1 MAYDIIEV
9 DVTINGT
16 AYSAGDVLFEL
27 TEVPLPARACTLIHG
42 FFEVQSSGQAAAESF
57 NCMFFKSNVGG
68 NLASGGINTTA
79 DISAANFALNKYIG
93 EALFASE
100 TDADRIDNMALFVL
114 GQMNVDIGSN
124 PSFPSAMFPVLKGD
138 LEYPG
143 STQHGVYA
151 AGVVTTATPDFD
163 AVTSAKLILH
173 VEY

>member
-27 TEVPLPARACTLIHG
+27 TEVPLPARACKLIHG

-68 NLASGGINTTA
+68 NLAS
-79 DISAANFALNKYIG
+79 
-93 EALFASE
+93 
-100 TDADRIDNMALFVL
+100 
-114 GQMNVDIGSN
+114 
-124 PSFPSAMFPVLKGD
+124 
-138 LEYPG
+138 
-143 STQHGVYA
+143 
-151 AGVVTTATPDFD
+151 VVTTATPDFD

>member
-9 DVTINGT
+9 DVTVNGT
-16 AYSAGDVLFEL
+16 AHVVGDVVFDL
-27 TEVPLPARACTLIHG
+27 TEVPLPARACKLIHG
-42 FFEVQSSGQAAAESF
+42 FIEVESGGQAIAESI
-57 NCMFFKSNVGG
+57 NCMFFKSNAGG
-68 NLASGGINTTA
+68 NLSSAGINETA

-100 TDADRIDNMALFVL
+100 TDPDRIDNMAFFVL
-114 GQMNVDIGSN
+114 GQMNVDPGTA
-124 PSFPSAMFPVLKGD
+124 PSFPSSTTPVLKGD

>member
-9 DVTINGT
+9 DVTVNGT
-16 AYSAGDVLFEL
+16 AYNSGDVLFDL
-27 TEVPLPARACTLIHG
+27 TEVPLPARACKLIHG
-42 FFEVQSSGQAAAESF
+42 FLEVQSGSQASAESI
-57 NCMFFKSNVGG
+57 NCMFFKSNAGG
-68 NLASGGINTTA
+68 NLATSGINTTA

-100 TDADRIDNMALFVL
+100 TDPDRVDNVAIYVMS
-114 GQMNVDIGSN
+114 QMNATNSD
-124 PSFPSAMFPVLKGD
+124 PTFPSSTTPVLKGD

-151 AGVVTTATPDFD
+151 AGVVTSATPDFD
-163 AVTSAKLILH
+163 DVTSAKLILH